1 MSISGMWASVTETK
15 VLFYQ
20 EWKFLVSS
28 WSEVS
33 NSSPSDIR
41 LWTGCFLSTDYL

>member
-1 MSISGMWASVTETK
+1 MSISGTWASGTEAE

-20 EWKFLVSS
+20 EWKFVVSS

-41 LWTGCFLSTDYL
+41 L